1 MYENDVMLCPDR
13 YMTVNVNAANWM
25 RTSVTKPIRAIHVAG
40 TGHVAHGLLVTVLMT
55 VAFFCFFSIPSTRL
69 LAD

>member
-25 RTSVTKPIRAIHVAG
+25 RTSVTKPIRAVHVAG
-40 TGHVAHGLLVTVLMT
+40 TGHVAYGLLVTVLMT
-55 VAFFCFFSIPSTRL
+55 VARFFFSILSTTL